1 MALSVAYHLL
11 VTNTLRRGDGV
22 ASIPTERRTER
33 LFGAGPGRS
42 KLVRRGI
49 KLEHLGEEYS
59 PEQDSV
65 IAAMVRIVVARV
77 RPAGDPE
84 A

>member
-1 MALSVAYHLL
+1 M
-11 VTNTLRRGDGV
+11 RRGDGV

-33 LFGAGPGRS
+33 LFGSGPGRS

-49 KLEHLGEEYS
+49 KLEHLGEEYTTLEYS

-65 IAAMVRIVVARV
+65 IAAMVRIVVERV
-77 RPAGDPE
+77 RPAGGPE